1 MKIDV
6 TSLITILNKLRLY
19 KEIEDKTILEI
30 KSTISSLEEAYVS
43 DNNLKSKNIELI
55 SKLEKSSNTK
65 QGYID
70 YLENIINTYSEID
83 YNERIKYNSL

>member
-65 QGYID
+65 QGCID

>member
-43 DNNLKSKNIELI
+43 DNNFKSKNIELI

>member
-55 SKLEKSSNTK
+55 SKLEKSLNTK

>member
-55 SKLEKSSNTK
+55 SKL
-65 QGYID
+65 
-70 YLENIINTYSEID
+70 
-83 YNERIKYNSL
+83 

>member
-55 SKLEKSSNTK
+55 IKLKKSSNTK

>member
-43 DNNLKSKNIELI
+43 DNNLKSKNIEF
-55 SKLEKSSNTK
+55 
-65 QGYID
+65 GYF
-70 YLENIINTYSEID
+70 N
-83 YNERIKYNSL
+83 

>member
-30 KSTISSLEEAYVS
+30 KSTIASLEEAYVS

-55 SKLEKSSNTK
+55 SKLEKSSNTI

-70 YLENIINTYSEID
+70 YLENIIKSYSEID
-83 YNERIKYNSL
+83 NDERIKYNSL

>member
-55 SKLEKSSNTK
+55 SKLEKSSKTK

>member
-43 DNNLKSKNIELI
+43 DNNFKSKI
-55 SKLEKSSNTK
+55 S
-65 QGYID
+65 
-70 YLENIINTYSEID
+70 
-83 YNERIKYNSL
+83 

>member
-30 KSTISSLEEAYVS
+30 KSTIISLEEAYVS

-65 QGYID
+65 QRDID

>member
-30 KSTISSLEEAYVS
+30 KSTISSLEEAYAS
-43 DNNLKSKNIELI
+43 DNNLKNKNIELI

-70 YLENIINTYSEID
+70 YLENIINIYSEID